1 MIQVCE
7 VIDVNQTNEL
17 HACIQPKSYD
27 GCHDLIQKASSFNYA
42 AVVSVKLNDYRIW
55 NILCM
60 IWGMSKDK
68 TVNIMKNYDLKE
80 KRQATIIFK
89 CVVRKK

>member
-27 GCHDLIQKASSFNYA
+27 GCHDLIQKASSFNYV
-42 AVVSVKLNDYRIW
+42 AVVSVK
-55 NILCM
+55 
-60 IWGMSKDK
+60 
-68 TVNIMKNYDLKE
+68 
-80 KRQATIIFK
+80 
-89 CVVRKK
+89 